1 MRLQE
6 DLCAV
11 ILHACIYAHVCAC
24 MCVSS
29 SFRSSL
35 LWLPPNGDLK
45 IAGIHLLC
53 FIMHRDPN
61 IAEDCSINREFFIS
75 FFIS

>member
-1 MRLQE
+1 M
-6 DLCAV
+6 CSV
-11 ILHACIYAHVCAC
+11 ILHACICAHVCAC

-29 SFRSSL
+29 SFHSSL

-53 FIMHRDPN
+53 FSMHRDPN
-61 IAEDCSINREFFIS
+61 IAEDCSINTEFFIS